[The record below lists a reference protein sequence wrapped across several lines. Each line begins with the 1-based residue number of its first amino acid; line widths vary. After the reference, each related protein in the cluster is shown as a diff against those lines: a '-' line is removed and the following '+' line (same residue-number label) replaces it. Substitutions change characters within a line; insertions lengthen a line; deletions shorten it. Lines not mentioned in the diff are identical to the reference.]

1 MLEKWVFLVLC
12 VVMHVVENKSPS
24 KTGKK
29 IYNSTLLR
37 GSYREGK
44 KVKKY
49 TVANLSHCTPG
60 EIAAIKLAFKYKD
73 DLTALG
79 SLKESVELEEGLSV
93 GAVWAVYQVS
103 KRLGIE
109 KSLGRDFEAKL
120 ALWQVMARVIDQG
133 SRLSAVRLAQAHG
146 ACDVLEMRRGFD
158 ENDLYENLGWLAE
171 HQGEIERRLFV
182 FRRGSAKPQLFLY
195 DVTSSYLEGEK
206 NYFGEYGYSRDGKKG
221 KQQIVIGLLCDEQ
234 GDPVSTEV
242 FAGNTQDP
250 RTFGSQV
257 RKVAESY
264 GCEEVTFVG
273 DRGMIK
279 KTQIEDLPEG
289 FHYIT
294 AITKPQIEKLMK
306 RGVVQFGFFD
316 EKVCEVE
323 EEGIRYILRRNP
335 VRVEEME
342 ESRQSKRRAIE
353 EGVGEQNVYLLEHPR
368 AKVSTAL
375 GKVKKKIQLLRQG
388 KWLSVKS
395 EGRQLS
401 LEQDETVFEEESLL
415 DGCYVIKT
423 DLSKEVA
430 DKQLIHDRYK
440 DLAEVEKAFR
450 DCKTV
455 MLEVR
460 PVYVRSEQ
468 STRAHVLVVM
478 LAYMIVRKLREAW
491 AAFDLT
497 VEEGIKQLSTL
508 CSMEMRVK
516 GQGSCLK
523 IPRPRQRSR
532 ELLKALDIQMPTVLP
547 HREVR
552 VVTRKKLPEQR
563 KLP

>member
-1 MLEKWVFLVLC
+1 
-12 VVMHVVENKSPS
+12 
-24 KTGKK
+24 
-29 IYNSTLLR
+29 
-37 GSYREGK
+37 
-44 KVKKY
+44 
-49 TVANLSHCTPG
+49 
-60 EIAAIKLAFKYKD
+60 
-73 DLTALG
+73 
-79 SLKESVELEEGLSV
+79 
-93 GAVWAVYQVS
+93 
-103 KRLGIE
+103 
-109 KSLGRDFEAKL
+109 
-120 ALWQVMARVIDQG
+120 
-133 SRLSAVRLAQAHG
+133 
-146 ACDVLEMRRGFD
+146 
-158 ENDLYENLGWLAE
+158 
-171 HQGEIERRLFV
+171 
-182 FRRGSAKPQLFLY
+182 
-195 DVTSSYLEGEK
+195 
-206 NYFGEYGYSRDGKKG
+206 
-221 KQQIVIGLLCDEQ
+221 
-234 GDPVSTEV
+234 
-242 FAGNTQDP
+242 
-250 RTFGSQV
+250 
-257 RKVAESY
+257 
-264 GCEEVTFVG
+264 
-273 DRGMIK
+273 MIK

-306 RGVVQFGFFD
+306 RGVIQFGFFD

-342 ESRQSKRRAIE
+342 ASRQSKRRAIE

-388 KWLSVKS
+388 KWLSVRS

-401 LEQDETVFEEESLL
+401 LEQDEAVLEEESLL

-497 VEEGIKQLSTL
+497 VEEGIQQLSTL
-508 CSMEMRVK
+508 CSTEMRVK
-516 GQGSCLK
+516 GHGSCLK

-532 ELLKALDIQMPTVLP
+532 DLLKALDIQMPTVLP

-563 KLP
+563 KLT

>member
-1 MLEKWVFLVLC
+1 M
-12 VVMHVVENKSPS
+12 
-24 KTGKK
+24 
-29 IYNSTLLR
+29 
-37 GSYREGK
+37 
-44 KVKKY
+44 
-49 TVANLSHCTPG
+49 ANLSHCTPG
-60 EIAAIKLAFKYKD
+60 EIAAIKLALKYKE

-93 GAVWAVYQVS
+93 GAVWAVYQVG

-109 KSLGRDFEAKL
+109 KALGTSFEGKL

-133 SRLSAVRLAQAHG
+133 SRLSAVRLAQTHG
-146 ACDVLEMRRGFD
+146 VCDVLEMRRGFD
-158 ENDLYENLGWLAE
+158 ENDLYENLRWLAE

-182 FRRGSAKPQLFLY
+182 LRRGKAKPQLFLY

-221 KQQIVIGLLCDEQ
+221 KQQIVIGLLCDEH
-234 GDPVSTEV
+234 GDPVTTEV
-242 FAGNTQDP
+242 FSGNTQDP

-264 GCEEVTFVG
+264 GCQEVTFVG

-279 KTQIEDLPEG
+279 RTQIEKLPEG

-306 RGVVQFGFFD
+306 RGLIQFGFFD

-335 VRVEEME
+335 VRVEEMGK
-342 ESRQSKRRAIE
+342 SCLSKRRAIE
-353 EGVGEQNVYLLEHPR
+353 ELVGEKNVYLSEHPR
-368 AKVSTAL
+368 AKVSTAF
-375 GKVKKKIQLLRQG
+375 GKVKKKIQLLRQE

-401 LEQDETVFEEESLL
+401 LEQDEARLEEESLL
-415 DGCYVIKT
+415 NGCYVIKT

-455 MLEVR
+455 VLEVR
-460 PVYVRSEQ
+460 PVYVRSEE

-497 VEEGIKQLSTL
+497 VPEGNKELSTL
-508 CSMEMRVK
+508 CSTEIRVK
-516 GQGSCLK
+516 GHGSCLK

-532 ELLKALDIQMPTVLP
+532 DLLKALDVQMPTVLP

-563 KLP
+563 KLT

>member
-1 MLEKWVFLVLC
+1 
-12 VVMHVVENKSPS
+12 MHVVENKSAS
-24 KTGKK
+24 KTGKE
-29 IYNSTLLR
+29 IYHSTLLR

-60 EIAAIKLAFKYKD
+60 EIAAIKLALKYKE

-93 GAVWAVYQVS
+93 GAVWAVYQVG

-109 KSLGRDFEAKL
+109 KALGTSFEGKL

-133 SRLSAVRLAQAHG
+133 SRLSAVRLAQTHG

-158 ENDLYENLGWLAE
+158 ENDLYENLRWLAK

-182 FRRGSAKPQLFLY
+182 FRRGSATPQLFLY

-264 GCEEVTFVG
+264 GCQEVTFVG

-306 RGVVQFGFFD
+306 RGLIQYGFFD

-342 ESRQSKRRAIE
+342 ESRLSKRRAIE
-353 EGVGEQNVYLLEHPR
+353 EWVGEQNVYLLEHPR

-375 GKVKKKIQLLRQG
+375 GKVRKKIQLLRQG

-401 LEQDETVFEEESLL
+401 LEQDETVLEEESLL

-423 DLSKEVA
+423 DLSKDVA

-516 GQGSCLK
+516 GHGSCLK

-532 ELLKALDIQMPTVLP
+532 DLLKALDVQMPTVLP

-563 KLP
+563 KLT